1 MLQPTS
7 EHLSFCFDFFSAS
20 YYDVDE
26 NGFQYVIL
34 CRVIMGNIEV
44 VHPGSKQVHPSCESY
59 DSGVDDL
66 NDPKHY
72 IVWGMKK
79 NTHIYP
85 LYAVGFKVSSDA
97 GGNNLIL

>member
-1 MLQPTS
+1 M
-7 EHLSFCFDFFSAS
+7 
-20 YYDVDE
+20 V
-26 NGFQYVIL
+26 L
-34 CRVIMGNIEV
+34 CMI
-44 VHPGSKQVHPSCESY
+44 
-59 DSGVDDL
+59 
-66 NDPKHY
+66 DPKHY

>member
-1 MLQPTS
+1 
-7 EHLSFCFDFFSAS
+7 
-20 YYDVDE
+20 
-26 NGFQYVIL
+26 
-34 CRVIMGNIEV
+34 MGNVEV

-72 IVWGMKK
+72 IVWDMKK

-97 GGNNLIL
+97 GGNSLIHFEFFFFFFLFGSKTPV